1 MVKEECI
8 SYLALN
14 NGVEATTNDF
24 NYFLKRLNED
34 GPDITPDVFDLLAE
48 KAEDIRIMK
57 LVRDSIATTIEKRGE
72 FTKNDRVEI
81 AEFYRHELMRLS
93 MPNVESNVAK
103 RMRNSIARFLQ
114 IWTM

>member
-1 MVKEECI
+1 MTKEECI

-24 NYFLKRLNED
+24 NYFLKRLNEE

-57 LVRDSIATTIEKRGE
+57 LVRDSIAKTIEENSK
-72 FTKNDRVEI
+72 FTSDDRVEI
-81 AEFYRHELMRLS
+81 TKFYQHELMRLS
-93 MPNVESNVAK
+93 MPNVESSVAK

-114 IWTM
+114 VWTL